1 MTKLSILKKR
11 IVRAY
16 NNPKNWEYSR
26 FKGYP
31 ENTYF
36 GYESL
41 KDCIND
47 TVKMYIDCYGK
58 GLKKWRYD

>member
-1 MTKLSILKKR
+1 MTKLSILKKK

-47 TVKMYIDCYGK
+47 TVKKYIDFYGK